1 MVQLS
6 LNSTRLLAF
15 AALVSVISLTATHVA
30 GQVIEDKPDGIE
42 GVGVDEKLGEQ
53 IPLNLKF
60 RDSDGK
66 VVRLSE
72 LITDD
77 RPVLLSLNYSSCPML
92 CRVQLNGLI
101 DGLKH
106 MEWSAGNQYTVISV
120 SIDPLETPIQ
130 AKLTKQRYLEDY
142 GRAGVG
148 SGFRFLTGPEEN
160 IRKLA
165 DAVGFRYKYVEDRKE
180 YAHTAA
186 VMVCSPKGIV
196 SRYLYGVLFEPQTV
210 RLSLVEAA
218 EGKVGSTVDRIL
230 LFCFHYDETT
240 GRYGPVAKRIMTA
253 GGFVT
258 VVAMAIGLLP
268 FWLRRQTLAEAHALD
283 ANPAEL
289 PTDANLV
296 GEPSVSP
303 SQPQA
308 QSGANHV
315 AARDN

>member
-1 MVQLS
+1 MLPLASNS
-6 LNSTRLLAF
+6 LRLFVPLAF
-15 AALVSVISLTATHVA
+15 CALLGAANAV
-30 GQVIEDKPDGIE
+30 GQVIEEKPDGIQ
-42 GVGVDEKLGEQ
+42 GVGVDEKLGGQ
-53 IPLNLKF
+53 VPMDLKF

-66 VVRLSE
+66 VVKLGE
-72 LITDD
+72 IIEGD

-92 CRVQLNGLI
+92 CRVQLNGLV
-101 DGLKH
+101 DGLKQ
-106 MEWSAGNQYTVISV
+106 MEWTAGSQYRVISV
-120 SIDPLETPIQ
+120 SIDPLETPVQ
-130 AKLTKQRYLEDY
+130 AKLTKQRYLQDY
-142 GRAGVG
+142 ERAGAG

-165 DAVGFRYKYVEDRKE
+165 DAVGFRYKYVEDRQE

-196 SRYLYGVLFEPQTV
+196 SRYLYGVLFDPQTV

-240 GRYGPVAKRIMTA
+240 GRYGPVARRIMTA

-268 FWLRRQTLAEAHALD
+268 FWLRRHTLAEAREAD
-283 ANPAEL
+283 ASS
-289 PTDANLV
+289 TDADIDSHVEASRERL
-296 GEPSVSP
+296 
-303 SQPQA
+303 
-308 QSGANHV
+308 QSADEQLRRTKALSNP
-315 AARDN
+315 